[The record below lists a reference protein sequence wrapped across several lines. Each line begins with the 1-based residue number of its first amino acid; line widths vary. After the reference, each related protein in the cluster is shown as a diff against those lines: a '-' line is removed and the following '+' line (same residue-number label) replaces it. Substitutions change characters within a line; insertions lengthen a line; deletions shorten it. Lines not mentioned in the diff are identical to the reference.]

1 MSSTERVSIEEA
13 MKRLIE
19 VNVANGNRI
28 TQLERQMEEIIKSF
42 AEYRE
47 QHTSSSRDELTKM
60 SETIESIR
68 SMTVSCYEEGTSR
81 FQSNQQQLQHM
92 CNDVNLNRNG
102 IVNRSHQIAG
112 ESGGV
117 ASYTIDENKGE
128 MEGHAIGQSKAE
140 VSPPETRTQTRND
153 VLGQPSQT
161 TPILRES
168 DVTHIRMASRVDSVN
183 NRVKHSTISVSSPS
197 ASPEFYGRYTESPTQ
212 FLIRVQ
218 EYAQSVH
225 SWDLATLVNGMSHF
239 LRDSALEWYC
249 QLQLSHRLPRTW
261 TEFTELFLAHF
272 NTPLRQAHQAREW
285 HACWQGESES
295 IDEFLVRLRAL
306 WREHKRKETERDLVK
321 HLFCRMRN
329 DVLSTIEISCNAS
342 LDEVVSE
349 VRKIEGVL
357 HRRARKEDDARL
369 GKANETSNIDECE
382 IVKN

>member
-1 MSSTERVSIEEA
+1 MSSTKRVSIEEA

-47 QHTSSSRDELTKM
+47 QHTRSSRDELTKM

-68 SMTVSCYEEGTSR
+68 SMTVSCY
-81 FQSNQQQLQHM
+81 
-92 CNDVNLNRNG
+92 G
-102 IVNRSHQIAG
+102 IVNLSHQIAG
-112 ESGGV
+112 ESEGV
-117 ASYTIDENKGE
+117 ASYTIHENRGT
-128 MEGHAIGQSKAE
+128 MEGHANGQSKAE
-140 VSPPETRTQTRND
+140 VSPPETRSQTRID
-153 VLGQPSQT
+153 VLEHRSQT

-183 NRVKHSTISVSSPS
+183 GVKHSTISVSSPS

-218 EYAQSVH
+218 EYAQLVH
-225 SWDLATLVNGMSHF
+225 SWDSATLVNGMSRF

-261 TEFTELFLAHF
+261 TEFTDMFLAHF
-272 NTPLRQAHQAREW
+272 NTPLRQAHQAQQW
-285 HACWQGESES
+285 HACWQGEGEG
-295 IDEFLVRLRAL
+295 IDEFLVRLRAI
-306 WREHKRKETERDLVK
+306 WREHKPKETERDLVK
-321 HLFCRMRN
+321 HLFRRMRN

-342 LDEVVSE
+342 LDEVVLE
-349 VRKIEGVL
+349 VGKIEGVL
-357 HRRARKEDDARL
+357 HRRARKEDPPLDQ
-369 GKANETSNIDECE
+369 ANETSNIDECE